1 MKTRSAEGEVVVA
14 ATQFACSWNLPANL
28 DNAERLV
35 RAAAARGA
43 GLVLLQELFATPYF
57 CIEQDPAHLE
67 LAETAADSK
76 LLQRFSGLAR
86 ELKVVLPVSF
96 FERGNNA
103 YFNSVAIIDADGRNL
118 GLYRKTH
125 IPDGP
130 GYQEKFYFSPGDT
143 GFRVWDTRVGRIGVG
158 ICWDQWF
165 PETARIMALM
175 GAELLLF
182 PTAIGSEPPPAP
194 PIDSRRHW
202 QRVQQGHAA
211 ANLMPLIAAN
221 RIGVE
226 RPRRNPDQSHIRFY
240 GSSFIADQTGGLL
253 AEAGDSEEA
262 VLVARFDRQE
272 MRRRR
277 DGWFLFR
284 DRRPE
289 TYGAVGTLT
298 GAERASI

>member
-1 MKTRSAEGEVVVA
+1 MTMSSAHNEVVVA
-14 ATQFACSWNLPANL
+14 ATQFACSWDLAGNL
-28 DNAERLV
+28 DKAERLV
-35 RAAAARGA
+35 RAAAAQGA
-43 GLVLLQELFATPYF
+43 QLILLQELFATPYF
-57 CIEQDPAHLE
+57 CIEQDPAYLE
-67 LAETAADSK
+67 LAEAVTDSR
-76 LLQRFSGLAR
+76 LLQRFSSLAR
-86 ELKVVLPVSF
+86 ELGVVLPVSF

-103 YFNSVAIIDADGRNL
+103 YFNSVAIVDADGRGL
-118 GLYRKTH
+118 GVYRKTH

-143 GFRVWDTRVGRIGVG
+143 GFRVWDTQVGRIGVG

-165 PETARIMALM
+165 PESARIMALK
-175 GAELLLF
+175 GAELLLY

-194 PIDSRRHW
+194 PVDSRRHW

-226 RPRRNPDQSHIRFY
+226 RPRRNPEQSHIRFY
-240 GSSFIADQTGGLL
+240 GSSFIADQTGALL

-289 TYGAVGTLT
+289 TYGPVATLT
-298 GAERASI
+298 GEARGGA